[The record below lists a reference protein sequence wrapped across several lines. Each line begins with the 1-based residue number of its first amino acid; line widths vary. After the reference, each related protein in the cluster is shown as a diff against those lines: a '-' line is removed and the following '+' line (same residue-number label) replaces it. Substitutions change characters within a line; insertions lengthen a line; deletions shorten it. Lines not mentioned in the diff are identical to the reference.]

1 MRISSRTRFRLAVA
15 AAVTA
20 AGLVSSGA
28 HAATRSGSD
37 TGSWCALVIKINTAA
52 GYMKNKHY
60 GHLTPQIFKAVL
72 LAGAGY
78 GPKLVA
84 AAPASIK
91 SATQHEVAWF
101 AKVKAN
107 GYNPATPTGTFT
119 AADAKKLILFQ
130 HVHCGITGP

>member
-1 MRISSRTRFRLAVA
+1 MRISTGTRLRLVAA

-20 AGLVSSGA
+20 VGLASSGA
-28 HAATRSGSD
+28 PAATASPSD

-60 GHLTPQIFKAVL
+60 GKLTPQIFKAVL
-72 LAGAGY
+72 VAGAGD

-91 SATQHEVAWF
+91 AATQHEVAWF

-107 GYNPATPTGTFT
+107 GYNAATPPGSFT
-119 AADAKKLILFQ
+119 AADARKLIAFQ
-130 HVHCGITGP
+130 HAHCGITGP